1 MTMPAVFAGHGSPM
15 NAVEDTDVRRAW
27 SALGARLPRP
37 KAILCVSAHWETEG
51 VAVTTGEKPG
61 TIHDF
66 RGFPKELHEMAYPA
80 PGSPDL
86 ARKVAAL
93 LKPEAVALDEQRGL
107 DHGAWSVLASMHP
120 KADVPVV
127 QLSLDSTRSGPEHAA
142 LAARLAPLR
151 EEGVLVLATGNIVHN
166 LSFYDPRRS
175 EPYDWAARFDKKVK
189 ALIEAEDLDTL
200 ADYDGLGPDTE
211 LAIPSPEHY
220 LPLLYIL
227 ALRRKGEKLSFF
239 NEAVESSMSM
249 TSVVVGG

>member
-1 MTMPAVFAGHGSPM
+1 MIMPAVFAGHGSPM
-15 NAVEDTDVRRAW
+15 NAVEDSDVRRAW
-27 SALGARLPRP
+27 SALGGKLPRP

-51 VAVTTGEKPG
+51 VAVTTGEKPD

-66 RGFPKELHEMAYPA
+66 RGFPKELHELAYPA
-80 PGSPDL
+80 PGSPEL
-86 ARKVAAL
+86 ARRVAEL
-93 LKPEAVALDEQRGL
+93 LEPEAVALDAERGL
-107 DHGAWSVLASMHP
+107 DHGAWSVLAALYP

-127 QLSLDSTRSGPEHAA
+127 QLSLDSTHGGPEHAA

-166 LSFYDPRRS
+166 LSFYDPRRG
-175 EPYDWAARFDKKVK
+175 EPYDWAARFDKKVR
-189 ALIEAEDLDTL
+189 ALIEAGDLDTL

-227 ALRRKGEKLSFF
+227 ALRKKGEKLSFF

-249 TSVVVGG
+249 TSVVVG